1 MELAVAT
8 KQGRTG
14 SALAMAIGHLVLL
27 FALACGV
34 SYVAPACI
42 NFVSGQ
48 ANEESRSSAAV
59 ANSSSKLQIELV
71 CDLTAPRIREH
82 SACELPE

>member
-14 SALAMAIGHLVLL
+14 SALAMA
-27 FALACGV
+27 
-34 SYVAPACI
+34 ACI

-48 ANEESRSSAAV
+48 ANVESRSSAAV